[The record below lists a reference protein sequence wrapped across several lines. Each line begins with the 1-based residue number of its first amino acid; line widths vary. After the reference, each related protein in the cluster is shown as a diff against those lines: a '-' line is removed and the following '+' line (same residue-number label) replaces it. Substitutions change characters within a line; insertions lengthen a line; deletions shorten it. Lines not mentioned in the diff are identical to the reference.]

1 MRKGLKKSAVMMVL
15 LVLLLIGSAVPT
27 FAQDLPEPFCGA
39 LAEDDCAILISSQES
54 MLEVGSGVYNSEVDF
69 MVAGIPGLPVEELS
83 FNLTQDATYALDP
96 ALAVQLAEMQ
106 SMAPEE
112 MMANMEEMF
121 DLLLE
126 LYGTLGYDG
135 AMTLTMPEDVA
146 ALLSAQANT
155 QIPEEIHL
163 QIRIADGYGYLN
175 LEDLAAFSAEAEGLE
190 GWAGIDIL
198 TLMQMGLQESMQQGA
213 MEPSQMGSMAGFGVG
228 NLLNS
233 EEGRAMIEPYI
244 SVERL
249 RDTTADG
256 QDAAVFESTFNM
268 GTFVASP
275 LFRDLVISQLDTINE
290 LSDTD
295 LTEQEVTEML
305 TMLSF
310 VGPMLFAGL
319 DLHTT
324 QTIGLEDLYVY
335 QNEFVF
341 AWDLSSLVGVA
352 RMVDSDGSMGLSTML
367 GDVAPVFNLELTTVA
382 SEHNAA
388 PEITAPENAQI
399 IPLEALQ

>member
-1 MRKGLKKSAVMMVL
+1 MQKGLKKSAVMMVL
-15 LVLLLIGSAVPT
+15 LVLLLIGSAVPA

-39 LAEDDCAILISSQES
+39 LPEDDCAILSSSQES
-54 MLEVGSGVYNSEVDF
+54 MLEIGSGVYNSEIDF
-69 MVAGIPGLPVEELS
+69 MVAGIPGLPVEEIS
-83 FNLTQDATYALDP
+83 FNLTQDATYSLNP
-96 ALAVQLAEMQ
+96 ELAVQLAEMQ

-135 AMTLTMPEDVA
+135 EMTLTMPEDVA

-163 QIRIADGYGYLN
+163 QIRVVDGYGYLN
-175 LEDLAAFSAEAEGLE
+175 LEDLAAFSPEAEGLE

-213 MEPSQMGSMAGFGVG
+213 MDPSQMGSMAGFGVG

-249 RDTTADG
+249 RDTTVDG
-256 QDAAVFESTFNM
+256 QDAAVFESTFNV

-275 LFRDLVISQLDTINE
+275 LFRDLVLSQLDTINQ
-290 LSDTD
+290 LSETD

-310 VGPMLFAGL
+310 VGPMLFTGL

-324 QTIGLEDLYVY
+324 QTIGLEDFYVY
-335 QNEFVF
+335 QDEFVF

-367 GDVAPVFNLELTTVA
+367 GDVAPVLNLELTTVA
-382 SEHNAA
+382 SEHNTA